1 MSAYGVSDRGVFIYY
16 SMQNSLFR
24 TTRYA
29 WAGSK
34 DSLLKY
40 TKEHIFE
47 NGHQLVNIASN
58 FNKMGSGYGIKFFLH
73 LIETYTLFMPAS
85 LTVKV
90 QNIAHNLTI

>member
-1 MSAYGVSDRGVFIYY
+1 MSAYEVSDRGVFICYR
-16 SMQNSLFR
+16 MQNSIFR
-24 TTRYA
+24 TTRFA

-40 TKEHIFE
+40 TKEHSVE
-47 NGHQLVNIASN
+47 NGHQLVNMATN
-58 FNKMGSGYGIKFFLH
+58 YNKIGSGYGIKFCLH